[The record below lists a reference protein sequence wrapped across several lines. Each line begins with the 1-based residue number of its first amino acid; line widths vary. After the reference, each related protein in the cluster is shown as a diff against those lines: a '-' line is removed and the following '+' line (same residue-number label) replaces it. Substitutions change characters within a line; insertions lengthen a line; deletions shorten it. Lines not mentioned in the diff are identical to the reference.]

1 METTSSE
8 APVLTRLADGVMTIT
23 LNRPKQ
29 LNSFTKAMHTALR
42 AAIAEAAKPDVR
54 VVVLTGSGRGFC
66 AGQDLADL
74 DKDSLADTPS
84 SNVITQHYNPLVL
97 GLRNLPKPVLAA
109 VNGVAAG
116 AGCNVALTCDIVIAT
131 KSAVFLQAFVH
142 IGLLPDSGGT
152 YFLPRLVGTAQAMSL
167 MMLGEKLPAEEAA
180 RLGLIY
186 KCVDDEQFAATVQ
199 ATAAR
204 LAALPPKA
212 LAAMKRAIYQGH
224 SHLDAQLDLEAKLQA
239 QLAASKDYAE
249 GVTAFLE
256 KRKANFTG
264 Q

>member
-1 METTSSE
+1 METTQNTS
-8 APVLTRLADGVMTIT
+8 PVLTRLADGVMTIT
-23 LNRPKQ
+23 LNRPHA
-29 LNSFTKAMHTALR
+29 LNSFTKAMHAELR
-42 AAIAEAAKPDVR
+42 AAMQQAAQPQVR

-84 SNVITQHYNPLVL
+84 SNVITQLYNPLVL
-97 GLRNLPKPVLAA
+97 GLRNLPKPVIAA

-116 AGCNVALTCDIVIAT
+116 AGCNVALACDIVIAA

-152 YFLPRLVGTAQAMSL
+152 YFLPRLVGTSQALAL
-167 MMLGEKLPAEEAA
+167 MMLGEKLPADEAA
-180 RLGLIY
+180 RIGLIY
-186 KCVDDEQFAATVQ
+186 KCVDDEQFAQTVAAAATK
-199 ATAAR
+199 

-212 LAAMKRAIYQGH
+212 LAAMKRAVYQGH
-224 SHLDAQLDLEAKLQA
+224 SHLDAQLDLEAELQA

-249 GVTAFLE
+249 GVAAFLE
-256 KRKANFTG
+256 KRRAVFTG

>member
-1 METTSSE
+1 METTTSE
-8 APVLTRLADGVMTIT
+8 APVLTAVREGVMTIT
-23 LNRPKQ
+23 LNRPKA
-29 LNSFTKAMHTALR
+29 LNSFTKAMHAALR
-42 AAIAEAAKPDVR
+42 EAIAQAAKPDVR
-54 VVVLTGSGRGFC
+54 AVVLTGAGRGFC

-74 DKDSLADTPS
+74 DKDSLSDTPS
-84 SNVITQHYNPLVL
+84 HNVITQHYNPLVL

-116 AGCNVALTCDIVIAT
+116 AGCNVALACDIVIAA

-152 YFLPRLVGTAQAMSL
+152 YFLPRLAGTAQAMAQ
-167 MMLGEKLPAEEAA
+167 MMLGEKIAAEDAA
-180 RLGLIY
+180 RMGLIY
-186 KCVDDEQFAATVQ
+186 KCVEDDQFPATVQ

-212 LAAMKRAIYQGH
+212 LAAMKRAVYQGH

-239 QLAASKDYAE
+239 QLAATKDYAE
-249 GVTAFLE
+249 GVAAFLE
-256 KRKANFTG
+256 KRRPMFTG